1 VSSRLFS
8 SAIAGEKQK
17 YYATFIPMS
26 TILFYGAIAEE
37 HRKAFTTAS
46 FREQRPF
53 SDA

>member
-8 SAIAGEKQK
+8 GAVAGDKQK
-17 YYATFIPMS
+17 YYATFIPTS
-26 TILFYGAIAEE
+26 TTLFYGAIAEE

-46 FREQRPF
+46 FRERRPF